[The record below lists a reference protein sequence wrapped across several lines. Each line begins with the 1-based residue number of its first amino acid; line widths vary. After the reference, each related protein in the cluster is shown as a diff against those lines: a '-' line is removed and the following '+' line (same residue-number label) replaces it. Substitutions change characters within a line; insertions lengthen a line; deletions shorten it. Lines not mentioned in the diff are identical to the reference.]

1 MAEEFRPTAQEG
13 YPEDQELMSQ
23 KMMTSQPSDSDIN
36 NTPSNKTQETSPV
49 DTAKGIETLGP
60 LCYES
65 SRLSGNSSKIDEE
78 DSAREK
84 PLGSDGILVERET
97 GHHMECNTGL
107 PPHPV
112 SLPDSPV
119 GKDTVDSLDDRN
131 GRTEHSTQVVLQDS
145 PTEETNNLSNTN
157 FEEQMSPMSQHSQN
171 ASEPPDPE
179 EAEEDMEEMEK
190 SIENLEDIETEISLA
205 EGEGIILL
213 DKEAQ

>member
-1 MAEEFRPTAQEG
+1 MAEEFIPTAREG

-36 NTPSNKTQETSPV
+36 NTSPNKTQETSPV

-60 LCYES
+60 LCNES
-65 SRLSGNSSKIDEE
+65 SSLTGNFSKVDEE

-84 PLGSDGILVERET
+84 PLGSDGILVGRET

-131 GRTEHSTQVVLQDS
+131 GRNGHSTQVVLQDS
-145 PTEETNNLSNTN
+145 QTEETNDLSNTIL
-157 FEEQMSPMSQHSQN
+157 EEQMSPMSQHNQN
-171 ASEPPDPE
+171 PSEHPDPE
-179 EAEEDMEEMEK
+179 ETEEDMEEMEK
-190 SIENLEDIETEISLA
+190 SIQNLEGIETERPLA